1 MKKAITLK
9 DEEGNQIYPS
19 PYYPIGSIYM
29 SVMQVDPAKIFGGT
43 CEQIE
48 DVFLL
53 GCGSRYKNGT
63 IGGEASHALSL
74 EEIPS
79 HRHDNLYGDNGVRRG
94 AGWGTGTTH
103 TGTLN
108 EMTNNDWESLHTG
121 YSGGSKSHN
130 NMPPY
135 LAVFIWKR
143 IS

>member
-43 CEQIE
+43 WEQIE

-79 HRHDNLYGDNGVRRG
+79 HIGMIIYMAIMVLEEEPVGELEQHIQV
-94 AGWGTGTTH
+94 H
-103 TGTLN
+103 
-108 EMTNNDWESLHTG
+108 
-121 YSGGSKSHN
+121 
-130 NMPPY
+130 
-135 LAVFIWKR
+135 
-143 IS
+143 